1 MVTLT
6 EAVFQIYF
14 QLSSKKLF
22 LFTFKLQYCSLNRK
36 TMVHPKE
43 SSAFKITG
51 EMDSDWPRGIN
62 W

>member
-22 LFTFKLQYCSLNRK
+22 LFISKIHYCSLNIK
-36 TMVHPKE
+36 TMVYPKE

-51 EMDSDWPRGIN
+51 EMDSYWPSGIN